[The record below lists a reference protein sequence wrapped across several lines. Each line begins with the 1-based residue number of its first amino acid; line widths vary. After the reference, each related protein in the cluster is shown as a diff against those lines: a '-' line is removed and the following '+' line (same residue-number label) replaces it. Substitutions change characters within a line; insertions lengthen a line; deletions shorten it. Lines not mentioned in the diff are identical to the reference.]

1 MTGIPPGIPPGTPAG
16 TPAGNDTPPITEDER
31 VLRQSSIA
39 TTPNP
44 IPQTDYLCHLS
55 GKLTSSGG
63 QSTTVDLRYVP
74 DKWILLPAA
83 LADYLHAL
91 NTPAQEALELTAQL
105 LLDDLNNQLVARWL
119 QIVLTGPPEPATDIA
134 AHRILL
140 EDRQPQWDNPAL
152 LQRIAGF

>member
-1 MTGIPPGIPPGTPAG
+1 MT
-16 TPAGNDTPPITEDER
+16 DTPSGGNPSLGSDIAADFETDDER

-63 QSTTVDLRYVP
+63 QTITVELRYVP

-91 NTPAQEALELTAQL
+91 APPDREALELTASL
-105 LLDDLNNQLVARWL
+105 VIDDLNNQLVARWL
-119 QIVLTGPPEPATDIA
+119 QITMSGPSEAATDIT

>member
-1 MTGIPPGIPPGTPAG
+1 MTGTKTDKATPLTLETDADLE
-16 TPAGNDTPPITEDER
+16 TDDER

-55 GKLTSSGG
+55 GKLTSSSG
-63 QSTTVDLRYVP
+63 QTITVELRYVP
-74 DKWILLPAA
+74 DKWILLPDA

-91 NTPAQEALELTAQL
+91 APPDREALELTASL
-105 LLDDLNNQLVARWL
+105 VIDDLNNQLVARWL
-119 QIVLTGPPEPATDIA
+119 QITMSGPPEAATDIT

>member
-1 MTGIPPGIPPGTPAG
+1 MTESFDAG
-16 TPAGNDTPPITEDER
+16 DTSLETEDER
-31 VLRQSSIA
+31 VRRQSGIA

-63 QSTTVDLRYVP
+63 QTISVDLRYVP
-74 DKWILLPAA
+74 DKWILLPSA
-83 LADYLHAL
+83 LSDYLHSL
-91 NTPAQEALELTAQL
+91 NPPDKEALELTAQVV
-105 LLDDLNNQLVARWL
+105 LDDLNNQLVARWL
-119 QIVLTGPPEPATDIA
+119 QIVLTGPRESGADIT

-152 LQRIAGF
+152 LHRIAGF

>member
-1 MTGIPPGIPPGTPAG
+1 MTGPLPDG
-16 TPAGNDTPPITEDER
+16 DTSLVTEDAR
-31 VLRQSSIA
+31 VLRQSGIA

-55 GKLTSSGG
+55 GKLTSSTG
-63 QSTTVDLRYVP
+63 QSILLDLRYVP

-119 QIVLTGPPEPATDIA
+119 QIVLQGPPEPATDIT

-152 LQRIAGF
+152 LHRIAGF

>member
-1 MTGIPPGIPPGTPAG
+1 MTDNEPGVEPPL
-16 TPAGNDTPPITEDER
+16 DTEDER
-31 VLRQSSIA
+31 IRRQSAIA

-63 QSTTVDLRYVP
+63 QTITVELRYVP

-91 NTPAQEALELTAQL
+91 SPPDREALELTASL
-105 LLDDLNNQLVARWL
+105 VIDDLNNQLVARWL
-119 QIVLTGPPEPATDIA
+119 QIVLIGPPEAGADIT

>member
-1 MTGIPPGIPPGTPAG
+1 MTNDLPGQGAAPETDDA
-16 TPAGNDTPPITEDER
+16 R
-31 VLRQSSIA
+31 VLRQSGIA

-55 GKLTSSGG
+55 GKLTSEGG
-63 QSTTVDLRYVP
+63 QTTQLDLRYVP
-74 DKWILLPAA
+74 DKWILLPSA
-83 LADYLHAL
+83 LSDYLHSL
-91 NTPAQEALELTAQL
+91 SPSDGEALELTAQL
-105 LLDDLNNQLVARWL
+105 VIDDLNNQLVARWL
-119 QIVLTGPPEPATDIA
+119 QIVMVGPREAGADIT

>member
-1 MTGIPPGIPPGTPAG
+1 MTDKPA
-16 TPAGNDTPPITEDER
+16 AGQTDLETEDER
-31 VLRQSSIA
+31 VRRQSGIA

-55 GKLTSSGG
+55 GRLTSAGG
-63 QSTTVDLRYVP
+63 QTISLDLRYVP

-83 LADYLHAL
+83 LADYLHSL
-91 NTPAQEALELTAQL
+91 SPPDQEALELTAQVV
-105 LLDDLNNQLVARWL
+105 LDDLNNQLVARWL
-119 QIVLTGPPEPATDIA
+119 QIVMGGPREGGADIT

-152 LQRIAGF
+152 LHRIAGF